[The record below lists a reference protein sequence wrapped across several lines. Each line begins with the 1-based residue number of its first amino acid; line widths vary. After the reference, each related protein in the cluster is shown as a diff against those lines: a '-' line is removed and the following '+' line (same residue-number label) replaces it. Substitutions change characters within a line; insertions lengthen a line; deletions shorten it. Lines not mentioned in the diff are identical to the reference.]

1 MSVAIPRLALRKLLL
16 VPILAIALLVV
27 LVDAPASPPS
37 WSGKAQMTD
46 GGSVDSGGG
55 KWAGTGHGRKIR

>member
-1 MSVAIPRLALRKLLL
+1 MSVIVPRLALRKLIL

-37 WSGKAQMTD
+37 WSGKAQMESGSTD
-46 GGSVDSGGG
+46 TGGG